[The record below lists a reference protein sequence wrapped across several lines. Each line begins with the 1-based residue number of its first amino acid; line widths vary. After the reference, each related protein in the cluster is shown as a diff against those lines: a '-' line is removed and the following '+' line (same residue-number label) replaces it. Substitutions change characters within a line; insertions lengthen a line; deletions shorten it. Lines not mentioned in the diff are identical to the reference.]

1 MDLLST
7 MVADSAD
14 HKKKDGLDTLPEGS
28 LDPISRLANEASD
41 IEQKMAETDAALKA
55 LKKEHLEIIEQK
67 LPEALEAIGLKEFTL
82 LDGAKIE
89 VKPFYAASIS
99 AANRDAAFD
108 WLRKHGYGDL
118 IKNQVTVAFGAGE
131 DDRAE
136 KFMEKCQEQQLFPS
150 QANRVEPMTLKAWF
164 KERIEMGD
172 PIPLQMFGGYIS
184 QRAKIKRSK

>member
-67 LPEALEAIGLKEFTL
+67 LPEALEAIGLKE
-82 LDGAKIE
+82 
-89 VKPFYAASIS
+89 SIGS
-99 AANRDAAFD
+99 GNMATE
-108 WLRKHGYGDL
+108 
-118 IKNQVTVAFGAGE
+118 I
-131 DDRAE
+131 
-136 KFMEKCQEQQLFPS
+136 
-150 QANRVEPMTLKAWF
+150 
-164 KERIEMGD
+164 
-172 PIPLQMFGGYIS
+172 
-184 QRAKIKRSK
+184 